1 MTSFKELI
9 EDGQDA
15 LTNLR
20 NLTLNDG
27 PPAMTTTV
35 DDASMLRTYTA
46 SLERKLLE
54 LLQEKE
60 RDAAVCKASA
70 ECTFAKNNA
79 GRVLVA
85 IFDHVMSAKVEAL
98 KTWWETG
105 SIQTRSGPGHWRL
118 DPRTL
123 RDKRGYNLLH
133 VTVDRNLAKESAK
146 VAQIELLVNTMG
158 FDVNSTDLVG
168 RTSLHHAAI
177 NGYEEAVKCL
187 LAKTSCNP
195 LWRDKAGM
203 TALSAVQQIT
213 GASETMIQALLAAE
227 KRENDA
233 QASVPSA
240 WRTHGEAWTSLHCIM
255 RLERY
260 VDRGHERRFQQCT
273 AKLRH
278 AMDSYSSTQHV
289 PFDAM
294 IRESGLLEM
303 LDAAIDDSTIEHDE
317 YKALVTIE
325 ASGFSI
331 YAPVDQVTYPHGS
344 WVNWLQRSLLRRQ
357 RASTGERYT
366 WYYAALFQA
375 QMHELPGVLDVQQGR
390 ASVEYSSEFAVCLPL
405 VNPIFIQ
412 GQSYWAITEQD
423 TSLPNTLAL
432 DRPFEGVLEL
442 QERAP
447 GNKFDTTSSED
458 EMVQDYQR
466 LAPDHSYEIGIKI
479 GPAAT
484 RQAAS
489 DLAKAWSHE
498 CKTLFR
504 RRQCISG
511 AACCAYSCPQRVG
524 QYLCRQSAEKVGLD
538 LALQTFG
545 RSTYSKACAT
555 YSST

>member
-390 ASVEYSSEFAVCLPL
+390 ASVEYSSEFA
-405 VNPIFIQ
+405 
-412 GQSYWAITEQD
+412 SYWAITEQD

-432 DRPFEGVLEL
+432 GVLEL